1 MITLLSKIFI
11 PDSKN
16 YQDTKVRYAY
26 GLLCGIVGIVL
37 NVMLFAIKMLAGTL
51 GHSIAI
57 TADAFNNLSDAG
69 SSLVTLLGFRLATM
83 EPDPEHPFGHGRIE
97 YVSGL
102 IVSGIIILMGFELL
116 KDSVDKIIHPQ
127 TTTFSAMVLFILLIS
142 ILVKLYMAFY
152 NRKIAE
158 KIDSSAMKATGMD
171 SLSDVAATGIVL
183 LSMIIS
189 HFWGL
194 QIDGICGLIVAVIII
209 LAGFSAGK
217 ETISPLLGQPPEPE
231 FVDEIEKIVMSQEGI
246 VGVHDLVVHNYG
258 PGRVMISLHA
268 EVPANTDIMVSH
280 DIIDLTEHKL
290 KQQLKCDAVIHMDP
304 VETDNPKVD
313 ELKEKVCRVV
323 TRWNAKAT
331 IHDFRVVFGNTHSN
345 LIFDVV
351 VPYTVKLTEGEIT
364 EELQKNIWE
373 YVGKEYQLVL
383 NIDRSYLL

>member
-127 TTTFSAMVLFILLIS
+127 TTTFSALVLFILLIS

-152 NRKIAE
+152 NRKIAA

-171 SLSDVAATGIVL
+171 SLSDVVATGIVL

-258 PGRVMISLHA
+258 PGRVMISLHV

>member
-11 PDSKN
+11 KDRKN

-37 NVMLFAIKMLAGTL
+37 NVMLFAIKMVAGIL
-51 GHSIAI
+51 GNSIAI

-69 SSLVTLLGFRLATM
+69 SSVVTLLGFRLATI

-97 YVSGL
+97 YISGL

-127 TTTFSAMVLFILLIS
+127 ATAFSGLVLFILIIS

-152 NRKIAE
+152 NRRLAE
-158 KIDSSAMKATGMD
+158 KIDSAAMRATGMD

-189 HFWGL
+189 HFCGV
-194 QIDGICGLIVAVIII
+194 QIDGICGVIVAVIILI
-209 LAGFSAGK
+209 AGFSAGK
-217 ETISPLLGQPPEPE
+217 ETVSPLLGQPPEPE
-231 FVDEIEKIVMSQEGI
+231 FVDEIEKIVMAQEGI

-268 EVPANTDIMVSH
+268 EVPANMDIMYSH
-280 DIIDLTEHKL
+280 DVIDLTEHKL
-290 KQQLKCDAVIHMDP
+290 DRKS
-304 VETDNPKVD
+304 
-313 ELKEKVCRVV
+313 VV
-323 TRWNAKAT
+323 
-331 IHDFRVVFGNTHSN
+331 
-345 LIFDVV
+345 
-351 VPYTVKLTEGEIT
+351 
-364 EELQKNIWE
+364 
-373 YVGKEYQLVL
+373 
-383 NIDRSYLL
+383 

>member
-37 NVMLFAIKMLAGTL
+37 NVMLFSIKMLAGTL

-127 TTTFSAMVLFILLIS
+127 TTTFSALVLFILLIS

-351 VPYTVKLTEGEIT
+351 VPYAVKLTEGEIT

>member
-37 NVMLFAIKMLAGTL
+37 NVVLFAIKMLAGTL

-116 KDSVDKIIHPQ
+116 KDSVDKIIHPH
-127 TTTFSAMVLFILLIS
+127 TTTFSALVLFILLIS
-142 ILVKLYMAFY
+142 ILAKLYMAFY

-189 HFWGL
+189 HFWRL

-313 ELKEKVCRVV
+313 ELKEKVCQVV

-351 VPYTVKLTEGEIT
+351 VPYAVKLTEGEIT